1 VSIEIVEG
9 IEEIEVEEEV
19 EGRVV
24 GEMSVNADGLILV
37 LGIAIGD
44 EMEAMVA

>member
-1 VSIEIVEG
+1 
-9 IEEIEVEEEV
+9 VEEEV

-24 GEMSVNADGLILV
+24 GEFRVEADGLILV

-44 EMEAMVA
+44 GMEAMVA